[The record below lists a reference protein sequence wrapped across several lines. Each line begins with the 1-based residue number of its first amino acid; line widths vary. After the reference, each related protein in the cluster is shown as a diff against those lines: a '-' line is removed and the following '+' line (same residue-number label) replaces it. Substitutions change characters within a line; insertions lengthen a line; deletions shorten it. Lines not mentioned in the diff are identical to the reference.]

1 LGLRPAAAPS
11 CKQVVIRSL
20 KEPREDRAC
29 GCRGISS
36 IFGTTGTS
44 IFGDG
49 GGAGGG
55 GLKGDDPGGII
66 ICAQATSPANAVT
79 TVQTNRAVINFRA
92 MTDMS

>member
-1 LGLRPAAAPS
+1 
-11 CKQVVIRSL
+11 VVIRSL
-20 KEPREDRAC
+20 KEPREDLTR

-36 IFGTTGTS
+36 ILGTTGTS

-55 GLKGDDPGGII
+55 GLNGDEPGGII

-79 TVQTNRAVINFRA
+79 TVQTNRAVINFRV
-92 MTDMS
+92 MTSMS